1 MTCAIC
7 EKKLRAK
14 HEILLQAGGIRYPSV
29 EDLEKIICKLPHT
42 DRIQLIT
49 SDDELVQIKVHYHE
63 NNLRKFFEELNFEEA
78 MCTVPNKDF
87 WLQITYDIMSKKE
100 VAASVVHVV
109 HFKTQGAFLDL
120 IIDSLYAQIG
130 DEPFC
135 VHNLSIYIY
144 DIL

>member
-1 MTCAIC
+1 
-7 EKKLRAK
+7 
-14 HEILLQAGGIRYPSV
+14 
-29 EDLEKIICKLPHT
+29 
-42 DRIQLIT
+42 
-49 SDDELVQIKVHYHE
+49 
-63 NNLRKFFEELNFEEA
+63 
-78 MCTVPNKDF
+78 
-87 WLQITYDIMSKKE
+87 MSKKE

-109 HFKTQGAFLDL
+109 HFKTRGTFLDL